1 VDDVKKIKGIIE
13 NARLCSI
20 YDLFTRKPQGLKFN
34 DTDAIVITVRTEDGN
49 RITETFY
56 FCLKADGTFDAKPI
70 NMGSGTLAR
79 RRKLVSFLE
88 YYGIAENAKHYN
100 ITKNIDEWTGRTI
113 EVVLNENERRIYIP

>member
-1 VDDVKKIKGIIE
+1 MEKIKGIIE
-13 NARLCSI
+13 NARLCDI

-34 DTDAIVITVRTEDGN
+34 ETDAIVITVRTEDGN

-79 RRKLVSFLE
+79 RHKLVSFLK
-88 YYGIAENAKHYN
+88 YYGIAEDVKHYN
-100 ITKNIDEWTGRTI
+100 IKRNIDEWKGRNI
-113 EVVLNENERRIYIP
+113 EVVLSENERWVYIP